1 MGLKKSALAS
11 RPCLYE
17 FHRTRFL
24 PARDVGPVELNEF
37 ERLAWILRADTGG
50 FAEELPADVAAFPV
64 ELTGDTDGV
73 SGEFSE
79 DPGSCSGK
87 ASADTCCITHPLD
100 KSRNSCPR
108 GLAVE
113 TIIVK
118 RQLRCKGV
126 AVGRVGA
133 DNWPKRMLE
142 DDHPPLRS
150 LYFSRREKKISREQL
165 LVRVSRRFSN
175 SFVKQVKDLVASVKC
190 RTIGVR

>member
-1 MGLKKSALAS
+1 
-11 RPCLYE
+11 
-17 FHRTRFL
+17 
-24 PARDVGPVELNEF
+24 VELKEF

-50 FAEELPADVAAFPV
+50 FAEERSVDVAAFPV
-64 ELTGDTDGV
+64 ELAGDTDGFP
-73 SGEFSE
+73 GEFSE

-87 ASADTCCITHPLD
+87 ASADRCCITHPLD
-100 KSRNSCPR
+100 KSGNSCPR

-113 TIIVK
+113 TIIVVK

-142 DDHPPLRS
+142 DDHPPLGS
-150 LYFSRREKKISREQL
+150 LYFSLREKKISREQL

-175 SFVKQVKDLVASVKC
+175 SFVKQVKDLVACVKWQDN
-190 RTIGVR
+190 RSPRLQHSPHLANTNLGIL